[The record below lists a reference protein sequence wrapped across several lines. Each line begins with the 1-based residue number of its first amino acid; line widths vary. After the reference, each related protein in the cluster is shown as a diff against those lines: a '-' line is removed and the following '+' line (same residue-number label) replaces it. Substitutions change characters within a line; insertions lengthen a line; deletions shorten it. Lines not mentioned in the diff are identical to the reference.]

1 MRILQISYLN
11 TTTTTLE
18 TSTSSTTTTTTT
30 TTITDSIT
38 TVLNNV
44 EQIHNLSSSGDI
56 LDASIACSF
65 GYGRLAN
72 QVEHGLL
79 TFLIFKSYRLLILT
93 TASYIKLQ
101 IRQNLV
107 LLK

>member
-30 TTITDSIT
+30 TITDST
-38 TVLNNV
+38 PTVLNSV